1 MQPNECRKFLID
13 KGDRI
18 LEHRTEYKGVCVGD
32 KFTIQSLK
40 FTYEVLFFFKD
51 AVFDTYPMICGY
63 CWETKNPIFCATTL
77 ITVKKEE
84 IIKRK
89 RRIQQ

>member
-1 MQPNECRKFLID
+1 MQPNQCRELIVN
-13 KGDRI
+13 KGGRI
-18 LEHRTEYKGVCVGD
+18 LENRKVCKGVSVGD

-40 FTYEVLFFFKD
+40 NTYEVLFFFKD
-51 AVFDTYPMICGY
+51 AIFDTYPMICGY

-89 RRIQQ
+89 RRIQ